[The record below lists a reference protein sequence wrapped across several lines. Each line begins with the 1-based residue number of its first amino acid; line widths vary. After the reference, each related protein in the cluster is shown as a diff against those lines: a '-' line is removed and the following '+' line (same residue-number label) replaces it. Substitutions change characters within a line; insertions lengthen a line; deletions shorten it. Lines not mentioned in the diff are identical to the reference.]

1 MYLTGEH
8 FGIITNYFRNRRR
21 EEFFIAAMWLHQ
33 YHPKTLAC
41 NLKTFAKVGCL
52 KDLLEILCRIVNS
65 GTLICH
71 AEIKDRVERNR
82 NYQILSRLIKVLK
95 RRSIRTMIS
104 KRLIRKKQFMRRKIL
119 TRRKQN
125 MKAVKDWTKTKKEK
139 ASYLRME
146 NRKMMVKRP
155 SRRE

>member
-1 MYLTGEH
+1 MSWCHCQHTTLKL
-8 FGIITNYFRNRRR
+8 ICLLRNTNYFRNRRR

-71 AEIKDRVERNR
+71 ADIKDRVERNR
-82 NYQILSRLIKVLK
+82 NYQILSRLIKVFK

-104 KRLIRKKQFMRRKIL
+104 KRLIGKKQFMRRKIL
-119 TRRKQN
+119 N
-125 MKAVKDWTKTKKEK
+125 KEK
-139 ASYLRME
+139 AKYEGCEGLD
-146 NRKMMVKRP
+146 KD
-155 SRRE
+155 